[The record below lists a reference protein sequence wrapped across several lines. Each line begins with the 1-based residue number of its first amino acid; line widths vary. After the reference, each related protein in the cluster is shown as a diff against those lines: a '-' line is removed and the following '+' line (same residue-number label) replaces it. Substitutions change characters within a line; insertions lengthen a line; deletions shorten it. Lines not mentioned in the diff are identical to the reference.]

1 MVSSAI
7 QRQILVDL
15 DRLSP
20 KLQRRAL
27 RLVQGLDTARP
38 RGASVE
44 DLLSL
49 GGLLDRESAQEMR
62 EIIEEHCERVDPR
75 EW

>member
-1 MVSSAI
+1 MPDPAI
-7 QRQILVDL
+7 QRQILLDL

-20 KLQRRAL
+20 KLQRQAL
-27 RLVQGLDTARP
+27 QLVQGLGTAPP

-49 GGLLDRESAQEMR
+49 GGLLDHDSAREMR
-62 EIIEEHCERVDPR
+62 EIIEEHCERVDSG